1 ADLAVDRQT
10 GDAASTLEL
19 YRSLLHL
26 RKELGI
32 ADGTARVL
40 ETRTDTVAV
49 EVTPTEEADGSVLI
63 VANLGTDDWLV
74 PADRQVIAASRPGV
88 TTSVPVDCTVW
99 LAGPGSHV
107 E

>member
-1 ADLAVDRQT
+1 DRQT

-40 ETRTDTVAV
+40 ETRTDTVTDTVAV

-88 TTSVPVDCTVW
+88 TTPVPVDCTVW